1 MCPILGSWKGSLKV
15 TRVLMCFIHVVVRNV
30 AAGIQLVE
38 ADLHCERD
46 SKEKTQGAGMLRALC
61 KQRLLIPASK
71 SL

>member
-1 MCPILGSWKGSLKV
+1 
-15 TRVLMCFIHVVVRNV
+15 MCFIHVVVRNV